1 MNWNEYCLS
10 KLDLAKSL
18 YRRIT
23 HKDFDWKNPQTFTEK
38 IWWMKIY
45 DSTMLKSFCADK
57 INLHQYSKQV
67 LGKDICIPIIKVYDK
82 PEDINYNELPNSFVI
97 KCNHGSGYNIIVK
110 DKNKINKYDVERKL
124 KKWMSED
131 YSYVYDCELHYHLIE
146 RKVFIEEYKENL
158 EDIKIFCFNGTPKF
172 LQVDKH
178 FQEHR
183 MNFYNVDWKPLTWL
197 SNRDYPA
204 NYKISD
210 SCPEQLNEL
219 LDLATKLSKDF
230 KFVRVDLYPR
240 NEGIFLGELTF
251 TPGGGR
257 QTYLGDGDLKIGQML
272 DL

>member
-1 MNWNEYCLS
+1 
-10 KLDLAKSL
+10 
-18 YRRIT
+18 
-23 HKDFDWKNPQTFTEK
+23 
-38 IWWMKIY
+38 
-45 DSTMLKSFCADK
+45 
-57 INLHQYSKQV
+57 
-67 LGKDICIPIIKVYDK
+67 
-82 PEDINYNELPNSFVI
+82 
-97 KCNHGSGYNIIVK
+97 
-110 DKNKINKYDVERKL
+110 
-124 KKWMSED
+124 MSED

-183 MNFYNVDWKPLTWL
+183 MNFYDVDWKPLTWL

-204 NYKISD
+204 NYKIID

-219 LDLATKLSKDF
+219 LELATKLSKDF

-240 NEGIFLGELTF
+240 TEGIFLGELTF

-257 QTYLGDGDLKIGQML
+257 QTYLSDGDLKIGQML